1 MAYDII
7 LITLGVL
14 GILFYVFFA
23 KKLVIKKIESTE
35 FKDLEPLVISLN
47 EQGIIYRF
55 ISEPNDTLPYE
66 WDLIKK
72 AEVTEEYI
80 IIKTVSKQVF
90 FIIKISEINDD
101 RFIPFLKEKLGNNIV
116 KKSQR

>member
-1 MAYDII
+1 MTFEYYD
-7 LITLGVL
+7 
-14 GILFYVFFA
+14 
-23 KKLVIKKIESTE
+23 KIK
-35 FKDLEPLVISLN
+35 P
-47 EQGIIYRF
+47 
-55 ISEPNDTLPYE
+55 
-66 WDLIKK
+66 DLIKK

-101 RFIPFLKEKLGNNIV
+101 RFIPFLEEKLGNNIV